1 MKAQSVHRPGGGKL
15 PKSAVLTRRKETRR
29 ERKPGEGELRGDERG
44 GGKLFYLTL
53 CIRQVS
59 EKEPRGVSGG
69 RDEEGGG
76 GGGVAP
82 VHVLLSF
89 L

>member
-1 MKAQSVHRPGGGKL
+1 M
-15 PKSAVLTRRKETRR
+15 R
-29 ERKPGEGELRGDERG
+29 EDERG

-69 RDEEGGG
+69 CDEEEGGG
-76 GGGVAP
+76 EGVAP

>member
-1 MKAQSVHRPGGGKL
+1 M
-15 PKSAVLTRRKETRR
+15 R
-29 ERKPGEGELRGDERG
+29 EDERG

-69 RDEEGGG
+69 RDEEEGGG
-76 GGGVAP
+76 EGVAP